1 MALKELDTINPID
14 RSGLWGVVIGF
25 SSNLKII
32 F

>member
-1 MALKELDTINPID
+1 MKLDTINPID